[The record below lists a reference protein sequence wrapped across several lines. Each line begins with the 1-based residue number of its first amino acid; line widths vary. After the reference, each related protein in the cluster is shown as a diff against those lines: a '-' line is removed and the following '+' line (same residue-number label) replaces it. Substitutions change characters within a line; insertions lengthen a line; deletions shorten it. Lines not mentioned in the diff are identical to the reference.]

1 MFAAER
7 TGMTGPRTLILLAT
21 ALAAFLAHP
30 QTGPAQAQL
39 EVDLALVLAVD
50 VSNSMDRAENAL
62 QRAGYVDAL
71 SHRDIWSA
79 IRAGPLRRIALTY
92 VEWAGPEEQRTV
104 VPWRLI
110 DSPAAARAFAAE
122 LADRPILFA
131 RGTGTSI
138 SAAIAYSVGLF
149 RDSRYAA
156 HRQVIDLSGDGPN
169 NRGGPVTEARDAGL
183 AVGVTINGLPLMLRP
198 SRSFDAVD
206 LYYRDCVIGGPGAF
220 VLPVYDDR
228 QLGQSIRRKL
238 VLEIAA
244 VSAPGASTV
253 NVQAEP
259 PSDCLI
265 GERLRRM
272 L

>member
-1 MFAAER
+1 MGSKTAGIIGAAA
-7 TGMTGPRTLILLAT
+7 MAAALLPT
-21 ALAAFLAHP
+21 ASDRAA
-30 QTGPAQAQL
+30 AQARI

-50 VSNSMDRAENAL
+50 VSGSMDGGENAL

-71 SHRDIWSA
+71 RHWDIWTA
-79 IRAGPLRRIALTY
+79 IRSGPLRRIALTY
-92 VEWAGPEEQRTV
+92 VEWAGPDERRTV

-110 DSPAAARAFAAE
+110 DSPEAADAFAGD
-122 LADRPILFA
+122 LAARPILHA

-149 RDSRYAA
+149 PASGFDSR
-156 HRQVIDLSGDGPN
+156 RRVIDLSGDGPN
-169 NRGGPVTEARDAGL
+169 NRGGPVTAARDAGL
-183 AVGVTINGLPLMLRP
+183 ARGVTINGLPLMLRP
-198 SRSFDAVD
+198 SRSYEAVD

-220 VLPVYDDR
+220 VLPVYGDG

-238 VLEIAA
+238 VLEIATTIEA
-244 VSAPGASTV
+244 SMPPGPIV
-253 NVQAEP
+253 NIQGEP
-259 PSDCLI
+259 PTDCLI